1 MSSKLNLMIFS
12 VLNFLLALILLL
24 VIPNPVPISIASRFI
39 VGELG
44 SKWILLCFLA
54 LGLLIPSATFLGK
67 QKTEEQ
73 KAFAKRRQVY
83 ISILLTIWVE
93 VIYFFISLFNNQK
106 IIGSR
111 VLISV
116 MSLVLTFVACLLSL
130 FSEYLDKLKTGK
142 DFKRDFYIDLTIW
155 VARITGY
162 VLLVLGG
169 VNIFVDSIVL
179 FVVAMVVGLGA
190 VSLVPLITVKVIEN
204 NTKKIALLNEKY
216 ERESLE
222 KLDSAVS
229 FAGTCSEV
237 KVDMSN
243 GNIDDLSLE
252 KEEQAPQSRE
262 IKETQI
268 PKEKETKTKKQPTQ
282 KTEPKKSNAKKSSEE
297 KASANKSR
305 ADKKPAAKT
314 NRNSKA
320 NASNKD
326 SKK

>member
-1 MSSKLNLMIFS
+1 MNSKLNLMIFS

-24 VIPNPVPISIASRFI
+24 IIPNPVPISISSRFI

-162 VLLVLGG
+162 ILLVIGG
-169 VNIFVDSIVL
+169 VNIFVDSIIL
-179 FVVAMVVGLGA
+179 FVAAIMVGLGT
-190 VSLVPLITVKVIEN
+190 VSLVPLITIKIIEN

-216 ERESLE
+216 EKESLE
-222 KLDSAVS
+222 KLDSAVN

-243 GNIDDLSLE
+243 GNIDDLNLE
-252 KEEQAPQSRE
+252 KVEQTPQSQ
-262 IKETQI
+262 ETQNL
-268 PKEKETKTKKQPTQ
+268 KDKETKQKNQPAQ
-282 KTEPKKSNAKKSSEE
+282 KTEPNKSNTKKSS
-297 KASANKSR
+297 KKTSITNLHANK
-305 ADKKPAAKT
+305 KPSAKT
-314 NRNSKA
+314 NKNSKA
-320 NASNKD
+320 NASNKGN
-326 SKK
+326 KK